1 MLVDFRPTGR
11 LRGSKPV
18 DVTAVLGPVVD
29 ALAEDSVDLSRVRVV
44 CDWVQYRNSFRD
56 VVDIRP
62 ILATHGHSSAHE
74 SPLTPVPLAAVVTE
88 DEMEV
93 AIDVRRCC
101 DVPLKELTG
110 ELIRARSADA
120 GSSRIYLE
128 PWLATS
134 ASVIWEFNAL
144 YWKALDLWEQATGR
158 RYEQALPGG
167 ESDARNRDG
176 ARAIII
182 DLFALWD
189 SLAERN
195 ALPGELYVV
204 ELGVGNGGQAKTWLD
219 EFVALDRDH
228 GKDYYRRLQ
237 YLMCDYSPH
246 VLELARAAVADH
258 AQHVS
263 SFVLDAT
270 RPRTTLGFLRYK
282 VFLVYISNVYDNL
295 PTDEVAQ
302 IGGHTYIVQVR
313 AYLPQDAATEIGQL
327 ISTQGNSTRPDG
339 VPELIRKLF
348 RLGPALLAEAL
359 PAHFSSVEV
368 AVEFWR
374 RTWAA
379 LRLEERYLPLAGL
392 DLYQI
397 APTVSGEML
406 RPLLESGADIRMHVN
421 NGAVASF
428 VDTVPLLHPYGR
440 LICHDLFVTDVHA
453 YRTDFRGPGKYDGS
467 IVNWLN
473 GPLLAHIGRRKGF
486 DVNYQRFAHRTG
498 TNIVTMT
505 AQVRE

>member
-1 MLVDFRPTGR
+1 MLVDFRPTGK
-11 LRGSKPV
+11 LRGATPV
-18 DVTAVLGPVVD
+18 DVTAALGPVVD
-29 ALAEDSVDLSRVRVV
+29 ALAADSVDLSRVRVV

-62 ILATHGHSSAHE
+62 ILAT
-74 SPLTPVPLAAVVTE
+74 E

-93 AIDVRRCC
+93 AIDIRRCC
-101 DVPLKELTG
+101 DVPLKQITG
-110 ELIRARSADA
+110 ELIRARTADA
-120 GSSRIYLE
+120 DPSRICLE
-128 PWLATS
+128 PWRATS
-134 ASVIWEFNAL
+134 ASVIREFNAL

-176 ARAIII
+176 VREIITG
-182 DLFALWD
+182 LFALWD
-189 SLAERN
+189 SLAQRSS
-195 ALPGELYVV
+195 LPGELYVV
-204 ELGVGNGGQAKTWLD
+204 ELGVGNGSQAKTWLD

-228 GKDYYRRLQ
+228 GKDYYRRLH

-270 RPRTTLGFLRYK
+270 QPRTALGFLRYK

-302 IGGHTYIVQVR
+302 LGGHTYIVQTR
-313 AYLPQDAATEIGQL
+313 AYLPQDADAEIAQQV
-327 ISTQGNSTRPDG
+327 SAHPDG
-339 VPELIRKLF
+339 VPELVRKLL

-359 PAHFSSVEV
+359 PAHFPSVEV

-379 LRLEERYLPLAGL
+379 LRLAERYLPLPGL

-453 YRTDFRGPGKYDGS
+453 YRTGFRGPGKYDGS

-486 DVNYQRFAHRTG
+486 DVDYQRFAHRTG

>member
-1 MLVDFRPTGR
+1 VLVDFRPTGK
-11 LRGSKPV
+11 LRGNKSV
-18 DVTAVLGPVVD
+18 DLAAALGPVVD
-29 ALAEDSVDLSRVRVV
+29 ALAGDSVDLSRVRVV
-44 CDWVQYRNSFRD
+44 CDWVQYRSNFRD

-62 ILATHGHSSAHE
+62 ILATHGQSE
-74 SPLTPVPLAAVVTE
+74 LTPVPLAAVITE
-88 DEMEV
+88 DETEV
-93 AIDVRRCC
+93 AIDVRRCG
-101 DVPLKELTG
+101 DVDLKQLTG
-110 ELIRARSADA
+110 ELMRARCGDIDLA
-120 GSSRIYLE
+120 RVYLE
-128 PWLATS
+128 PWLVTS

-144 YWKALDLWEQATGR
+144 YWKALELWEQATGR

-167 ESDARNRDG
+167 RSDARNRDAVREMITG
-176 ARAIII
+176 
-182 DLFALWD
+182 LLGLWD
-189 SLAERN
+189 SLAARN
-195 ALPGELYVV
+195 ALPEELYIV
-204 ELGVGNGGQAKTWLD
+204 ELGVGNGSQAKTWLD
-219 EFVALDRDH
+219 EFVELDREH
-228 GKDYYRRLQ
+228 GKDYYRRLH

-246 VLELARAAVADH
+246 VLELARVAVADH

-270 RPRTTLGFLRYK
+270 QPRTALGFLRYK
-282 VFLVYISNVYDNL
+282 IFLVYISNVYDNL

-302 IGGHTYIVQVR
+302 IGGRTYIVQTR
-313 AYLPQDAATEIGQL
+313 AYLTQDAAAEIGQL
-327 ISTQGNSTRPDG
+327 TSAQKKTEPEQ
-339 VPELIRKLF
+339 VPGLIRKLL
-348 RLGPALLAEAL
+348 RLGPALLAEAA
-359 PAHFSSVEV
+359 PAHFPSVES
-368 AVEFWR
+368 AVQFWQR
-374 RTWAA
+374 SWEA

-406 RPLLESGADIRMHVN
+406 RPLLESGAAIRMHVN

-453 YRTDFRGPGKYDGS
+453 YRTGFRGPGKYDGS

-486 DVNYQRFAHRTG
+486 DVDYRRFAHRTG

-505 AQVRE
+505 AQVRD

>member
-11 LRGSKPV
+11 LRGTKPV
-18 DVTAVLGPVVD
+18 DVTAALGPVLG

-44 CDWVQYRNSFRD
+44 CDWVQYRSSFRD

-62 ILATHGHSSAHE
+62 IMAAHGSD
-74 SPLTPVPLAAVVTE
+74 PVPLVAVVTA
-88 DEMEV
+88 DEIEV
-93 AIDVRRCC
+93 AIDVRRSA
-101 DVPLKELTG
+101 DVPLKKLTG
-110 ELIRARSADA
+110 DLLRVCYGAAE
-120 GSSRIYLE
+120 SSRIHLE

-158 RYEQALPGG
+158 AYEQALPGG
-167 ESDARNRDG
+167 ESDARNRDSV
-176 ARAIII
+176 REIIT
-182 DLFALWD
+182 DLFARWD
-189 SLAERN
+189 SLAARN
-195 ALPGELYVV
+195 ALPDELYVV

-219 EFVALDRDH
+219 EFVALDCQHGRDY
-228 GKDYYRRLQ
+228 DRRLQ

-246 VLELARAAVADH
+246 VRELARVAVADH

-270 RPRTTLGFLRYK
+270 QPRTALGFLRYK

-302 IGGHTYIVQVR
+302 IGGRTYIVQTR
-313 AYLPQDAATEIGQL
+313 AYLSTAAAHEIGQL
-327 ISTQGNSTRPDG
+327 ISARPEG
-339 VPELIRKLF
+339 VPDLIRKLL
-348 RLGPALLAEAL
+348 RLGPALLAEAA
-359 PAHFSSVEV
+359 PAHFPSVEV

-374 RTWAA
+374 RAWAA
-379 LRLEERYLPLAGL
+379 LRLAERYVPLTGL

-406 RPLLESGADIRMHVN
+406 RPLLESGAAIRMHVN

-440 LICHDLFVTDVHA
+440 MICHDLFVTDVHA
-453 YRTDFRGPGKYDGS
+453 YRTGFRGPGKYDGS

-486 DVNYQRFAHRTG
+486 DVDYQRFAHRAG

-505 AQVRE
+505 AQVRD

>member
-11 LRGSKPV
+11 LRGKKPV
-18 DVTAVLGPVVD
+18 DVTAALGPVLD

-44 CDWVQYRNSFRD
+44 CDWVQYRNSFRE

-62 ILATHGHSSAHE
+62 ILAAHGTDSVLE
-74 SPLTPVPLAAVVTE
+74 PLPLAAVVTE

-93 AIDVRRCC
+93 AIDVRRSS
-101 DVPLKELTG
+101 DVPLKQLTG
-110 ELIRARSADA
+110 DLIRASYGDA
-120 GSSRIYLE
+120 EPSRIHLE

-134 ASVIWEFNAL
+134 ASLIWDFNAL
-144 YWKALDLWEQATGR
+144 YWKALDLWEQATGQA
-158 RYEQALPGG
+158 YESALPGG
-167 ESDARNRDG
+167 ESDARNRDSV
-176 ARAIII
+176 REIIT

-195 ALPGELYVV
+195 ALPEELYVV
-204 ELGVGNGGQAKTWLD
+204 EIGPGNGNQATTWLD
-219 EFVALDRDH
+219 EFVELDRKH
-228 GKDYYRRLQ
+228 GREYYRRLH

-246 VLELARAAVADH
+246 VLELARAAVAHH
-258 AQHVS
+258 AEHVS

-270 RPRTTLGFLRYK
+270 QPRTALGFLRYK

-302 IGGHTYIVQVR
+302 IGGRTYIVQTR
-313 AYLPQDAATEIGQL
+313 AYLPKEAAAEIGQL
-327 ISTQGNSTRPDG
+327 ISTQPGG
-339 VPELIRKLF
+339 LPELIRKLL
-348 RLGPALLAEAL
+348 RLGPALLAEAA
-359 PAHFSSVEV
+359 PAHFASVEA

-374 RTWAA
+374 RTWEA
-379 LRLEERYLPLAGL
+379 LRLEERYVPLAGL

-406 RPLLESGADIRMHVN
+406 RPLLESGATIRMHVN

-428 VDTVPLLHPYGR
+428 VDTIPLLHPYGR

-453 YRTDFRGPGKYDGS
+453 YRTGFRGPGKYDGS

-486 DVNYQRFAHRTG
+486 EVDYQRFAHRTG

-505 AQVRE
+505 AQVRD

>member
-1 MLVDFRPTGR
+1 MLVDFRPTGK
-11 LRGSKPV
+11 LRGNKPV
-18 DVTAVLGPVVD
+18 DVTAALGPVVD

-44 CDWVQYRNSFRD
+44 CDWVQYRSSFRD

-62 ILATHGHSSAHE
+62 ILAAHGTDSA
-74 SPLTPVPLAAVVTE
+74 LAPVPLAAVVTE

-93 AIDVRRCC
+93 AIDVRRSG
-101 DVPLKELTG
+101 DVPLKQLTG
-110 ELIRARSADA
+110 ELLRACYGDA
-120 GSSRIYLE
+120 EPSRIHLE

-144 YWKALDLWEQATGR
+144 YWKALDLWEQATGH

-167 ESDARNRDG
+167 ESDARNRD
-176 ARAIII
+176 AVREIITG
-182 DLFALWD
+182 LFALWD
-189 SLAERN
+189 SLAQRN
-195 ALPGELYVV
+195 ALPEELYVI

-219 EFVALDRDH
+219 EFVELDRDH
-228 GKDYYRRLQ
+228 GRDYYRRLH

-246 VLELARAAVADH
+246 VLELARTAVADH
-258 AQHVS
+258 ADHVS

-270 RPRTTLGFLRYK
+270 QPRTALGFLRYK

-302 IGGHTYIVQVR
+302 IGGHTYIVGSR
-313 AYLPQDAATEIGQL
+313 AYLPLDAAAEIGHL
-327 ISTQGNSTRPDG
+327 ISTQPGG
-339 VPELIRKLF
+339 VPDMIRKLL
-348 RLGPALLAEAL
+348 RLGPALLAEAA
-359 PAHFSSVEV
+359 PAHFPSVEV

-379 LRLEERYLPLAGL
+379 LRLEERYQPLTGL

-428 VDTVPLLHPYGR
+428 VDTIPLLHPYGR

-453 YRTDFRGPGKYDGS
+453 YRTGFRGPGKYDGS

-486 DVNYQRFAHRTG
+486 DVDYQRFAHRTG
-498 TNIVTMT
+498 TNIITMT
-505 AQVRE
+505 AQVRD

>member
-1 MLVDFRPTGR
+1 MLVDFRPISK
-11 LRGSKPV
+11 LRGKKPV
-18 DVTAVLGPVVD
+18 DVTAALGPVLD
-29 ALAEDSVDLSRVRVV
+29 ALAEDSVDLSRIRVV
-44 CDWVQYRNSFRD
+44 CDWVQYRNNFRD

-62 ILATHGHSSAHE
+62 ILAAHGTDSVLEPVS
-74 SPLTPVPLAAVVTE
+74 LTAVATE

-93 AIDVRRCC
+93 AIDVRRSSE
-101 DVPLKELTG
+101 VPLKELTG
-110 ELIRARSADA
+110 DLIRACFGDA
-120 GSSRIYLE
+120 QPSRIHLE
-128 PWLATS
+128 PWRATS
-134 ASVIWEFNAL
+134 ASLIWDFNAL

-158 RYEQALPGG
+158 AYESALPGG
-167 ESDARNRDG
+167 ESDARNRDSV
-176 ARAIII
+176 REIIT

-195 ALPGELYVV
+195 ALPEELYVV
-204 ELGVGNGGQAKTWLD
+204 EIGPGNGNQAKTWLD
-219 EFVALDRDH
+219 EFVELDRRH
-228 GKDYYRRLQ
+228 GKEYYRRLQ

-246 VLELARAAVADH
+246 VLELARAAVAHH
-258 AQHVS
+258 AEHVS

-270 RPRTTLGFLRYK
+270 QPRTALGFLRYK

-302 IGGHTYIVQVR
+302 IGGRTYIVQTR
-313 AYLPQDAATEIGQL
+313 AYLSKEAATEIGQL
-327 ISTQGNSTRPDG
+327 VSTQPDG
-339 VPELIRKLF
+339 VPELIRKLL
-348 RLGPALLAEAL
+348 RLGPALLAEAA
-359 PAHFSSVEV
+359 PAHFPSAEA

-374 RTWAA
+374 RTWEA
-379 LRLEERYLPLAGL
+379 LRLEERYLPLVGL

-406 RPLLESGADIRMHVN
+406 RPLLESGATIRMHVN

-428 VDTVPLLHPYGR
+428 VDTLPLLHPYGR

-453 YRTDFRGPGKYDGS
+453 YRTGFRGPGKYDGS

-486 DVNYQRFAHRTG
+486 DVNYQSFAYRTG
-498 TNIVTMT
+498 TNIITMT
-505 AQVRE
+505 AQVRD

>member
-1 MLVDFRPTGR
+1 VRGLAVLVDFRPTGK

-18 DVTAVLGPVVD
+18 DVTAALGPVVD

-44 CDWVQYRNSFRD
+44 CDWVQYRSNFRD

-62 ILATHGHSSAHE
+62 ILAAHGHE
-74 SPLTPVPLAAVVTE
+74 SVLAPVPLAAVVTE
-88 DEMEV
+88 DELEV
-93 AIDVRRCC
+93 AIDVRRSG
-101 DVPLKELTG
+101 DVPLKQLTAG
-110 ELIRARSADA
+110 LIRARFGDA
-120 GSSRIYLE
+120 NPSRIHLE
-128 PWLATS
+128 PWLPAS

-167 ESDARNRDG
+167 QSDARNRD
-176 ARAIII
+176 AVREMISS
-182 DLFALWD
+182 LFVLWD
-189 SLAERN
+189 SLAARN
-195 ALPGELYVV
+195 ALPEELYVV

-219 EFVALDRDH
+219 EFIELDREH
-228 GKDYYRRLQ
+228 GKDYYRRLH

-246 VLELARAAVADH
+246 VLQLARTAVANHD
-258 AQHVS
+258 QHVS

-270 RPRTTLGFLRYK
+270 QPRTALGFLRYK
-282 VFLVYISNVYDNL
+282 IFLVYISNVYDNL

-302 IGGHTYIVQVR
+302 IGGRTYIVQTR
-313 AYLPQDAATEIGQL
+313 AYLTREAAAEIGQL
-327 ISTQGNSTRPDG
+327 VAAPPDQ
-339 VPELIRKLF
+339 VPELIRKLL
-348 RLGPALLAEAL
+348 RLGPALLAEAA
-359 PAHFSSVEV
+359 PAHFPSIET
-368 AVEFWR
+368 AVDFWR
-374 RTWAA
+374 RSWEA
-379 LRLEERYLPLAGL
+379 LRLEEQYLPLAGL

-406 RPLLESGADIRMHVN
+406 RPLLESGAAIRMHVN

-440 LICHDLFVTDVHA
+440 LVCHDLFVTDVHG
-453 YRTDFRGPGKYDGS
+453 YRTGFRGPGKYDGS
-467 IVNWLN
+467 IVNWVN

-486 DVNYQRFAHRTG
+486 DVDYQRFARTG

-505 AQVRE
+505 AQVRD

>member
-1 MLVDFRPTGR
+1 MLVDFRPTGK
-11 LRGSKPV
+11 LRGKKPV
-18 DVTAVLGPVVD
+18 DVTAALGPVLD

-44 CDWVQYRNSFRD
+44 CDWVQYRNNFRD

-62 ILATHGHSSAHE
+62 ILAAHGSDSVLE
-74 SPLTPVPLAAVVTE
+74 PVPLAAVVTE

-93 AIDVRRCC
+93 AIDVRRSS
-101 DVPLKELTG
+101 DVPLKELTSN
-110 ELIRARSADA
+110 LIRASYGDA
-120 GSSRIYLE
+120 EPSRIHLE

-134 ASVIWEFNAL
+134 ASVIWDFNAL
-144 YWKALDLWEQATGR
+144 YWKALDLWEQATGQA
-158 RYEQALPGG
+158 YESALPGG
-167 ESDARNRDG
+167 ESDARNRDSV
-176 ARAIII
+176 REIIT

-195 ALPGELYVV
+195 ALPEELYVV
-204 ELGVGNGGQAKTWLD
+204 EIGPGNGNQATTWLD
-219 EFVALDRDH
+219 EFIKLDRNH
-228 GKDYYRRLQ
+228 GKEYYRRLH

-246 VLELARAAVADH
+246 VLELARAAVAHH
-258 AQHVS
+258 AEHVS

-270 RPRTTLGFLRYK
+270 QPRTALGFLRYK
-282 VFLVYISNVYDNL
+282 VFLIYISNVYDNL

-302 IGGHTYIVQVR
+302 IGGRTYIVQTR
-313 AYLPQDAATEIGQL
+313 AYLPKEAAAEIGEL
-327 ISTQGNSTRPDG
+327 VSTQPDG
-339 VPELIRKLF
+339 LPQLIRKLL
-348 RLGPALLAEAL
+348 RLGPALLAEAA
-359 PAHFSSVEV
+359 PAQCASVEA

-374 RTWAA
+374 RIWEA

-392 DLYQI
+392 DLYRI

-406 RPLLESGADIRMHVN
+406 RPLLESGATIRMHVN

-428 VDTVPLLHPYGR
+428 VDTIPLLHPYGR

-453 YRTDFRGPGKYDGS
+453 YRTGFRGPGKYDGS
-467 IVNWLN
+467 VVNWLN

-486 DVNYQRFAHRTG
+486 EVDFQRFAHRSG

-505 AQVRE
+505 AQVRD

>member
-1 MLVDFRPTGR
+1 VAVLVDFRPIGK
-11 LRGSKPV
+11 LRGKKPV
-18 DVTAVLGPVVD
+18 DVTAALGPVLD
-29 ALAEDSVDLSRVRVV
+29 ALAEDSLDLSRVRVV
-44 CDWVQYRNSFRD
+44 CDWVQYRNSFRE

-62 ILATHGHSSAHE
+62 ILAAHGTDSVLE
-74 SPLTPVPLAAVVTE
+74 PVPLAAVVTE

-93 AIDVRRCC
+93 AIDVRRSA
-101 DVPLKELTG
+101 DVPLKNITG
-110 ELIRARSADA
+110 ELLRASYGDA
-120 GSSRIYLE
+120 EPSRIHLE

-134 ASVIWEFNAL
+134 ASLIWDFNAL
-144 YWKALDLWEQATGR
+144 YWKALDLWEQATGQA
-158 RYEQALPGG
+158 YESALPGG
-167 ESDARNRDG
+167 ESDARNRDSV
-176 ARAIII
+176 REIIT

-195 ALPGELYVV
+195 ALPEELYVV
-204 ELGVGNGGQAKTWLD
+204 EIGPGNGNQATTWLD
-219 EFVALDRDH
+219 EFVELDRKH
-228 GKDYYRRLQ
+228 GKEYYRRLH

-246 VLELARAAVADH
+246 VLELARAAVAHH
-258 AQHVS
+258 AEHVS
-263 SFVLDAT
+263 AFVLDAT
-270 RPRTTLGFLRYK
+270 QPRTALGFLRYK

-302 IGGHTYIVQVR
+302 IGGRTYIVQTR
-313 AYLPQDAATEIGQL
+313 AYLPKEAAAEIGQL
-327 ISTQGNSTRPDG
+327 ISTQPGG
-339 VPELIRKLF
+339 LPELIRKLL
-348 RLGPALLAEAL
+348 RLGPALLAEAA
-359 PAHFSSVEV
+359 PAHFASVEA

-374 RTWAA
+374 RTWEA
-379 LRLEERYLPLAGL
+379 LRLEERYVPLAGL

-406 RPLLESGADIRMHVN
+406 RPLLESGATIRMHVN

-428 VDTVPLLHPYGR
+428 VDTIPLLHPYGR

-453 YRTDFRGPGKYDGS
+453 YRTGFRGPGKYDGS

-486 DVNYQRFAHRTG
+486 EVDFQRFAHRTG

-505 AQVRE
+505 AQVRD